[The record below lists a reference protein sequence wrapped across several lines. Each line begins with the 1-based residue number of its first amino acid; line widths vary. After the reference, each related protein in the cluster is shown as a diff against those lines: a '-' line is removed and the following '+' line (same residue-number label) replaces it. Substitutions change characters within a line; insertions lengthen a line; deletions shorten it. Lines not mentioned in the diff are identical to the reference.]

1 MSARLYS
8 LTSWLRDLPET
19 ARSSFF
25 PFSDRKILVSGSST
39 STPTATHTRPT
50 GRKEKNPS
58 GSYPAAVRVSWMI
71 RFGGVPIRVIIP
83 PILLAKARGM
93 SSRPELTPA
102 PAARLTTIGS
112 MRATVPVLLT
122 NAPMAEVTSM
132 TSRNSRVSLLPA
144 SFRILEL
151 IILAS
156 PVWNM
161 APPTMNRPAIMITT
175 ELEKPES
182 ASAGVSI

>member
-1 MSARLYS
+1 
-8 LTSWLRDLPET
+8 
-19 ARSSFF
+19 
-25 PFSDRKILVSGSST
+25 
-39 STPTATHTRPT
+39 
-50 GRKEKNPS
+50 
-58 GSYPAAVRVSWMI
+58 
-71 RFGGVPIRVIIP
+71 
-83 PILLAKARGM
+83 M
-93 SSRPELTPA
+93 SSRPEFTPA

-112 MRATVPVLLT
+112 IRATVPVLLT
-122 NAPMAEVTSM
+122 KAPMAEVTSM
-132 TSRNSRVSLLPA
+132 TSRNSLVSLLPA

-156 PVWNM
+156 PVWKM